1 MKMFKWLESRLIWGL
16 LLILAGVVF
25 LVQNLFHFE
34 LGGLFWTFAFGVAGL
49 MFLSVFLG
57 NRTYWWSLI
66 PGFTLLGIGATILI
80 GSYFPFLDR
89 FLGGAFVL
97 GGIGVAFLAV
107 YLADQRNW
115 WALIPAGVMLTLTL
129 VVISDNL
136 FIGLDSGWI
145 LFLGIGLTF
154 VAIAALP
161 GPTGQMKWAWI
172 PAIIS
177 FVIGGIVLA
186 SSVNIFNY
194 IWPLILIAGGLVLI
208 LRTFVFKSS

>member
-1 MKMFKWLESRLIWGL
+1 MFKWLESRLIWGL

-154 VAIAALP
+154 VVIAALP